1 MKKTLFIILAVF
13 CVLIGLY
20 PFIYFFVDR
29 SFGFLHFKPKDV
41 LQNLFWNIGFYTHII
56 FGGLSLLIG
65 WTQFIPKWRNINL
78 KRRRNIGKLYII
90 LLFLSSLTGIGIATK
105 HNGGISTAMGFVSVG
120 FIWFLTTFLAFT
132 SIKKRDFAMHQ
143 KMMIY
148 SYDACFSAVILRSYL
163 PTLQGI
169 FQDFIIAYRIVAW
182 LCWIPNI
189 IFAYIITK
197 NIKTSTL
204 DVIK

>member
-1 MKKTLFIILAVF
+1 MKKTFFIIFAVF

-20 PFIYFFVDR
+20 PLIYVFLDR
-29 SFGFLHFKPKDV
+29 SFGLLRFKDQEV

-65 WTQFIPKWRNINL
+65 WIQFVPKWRNKNL
-78 KRRRNIGKLYII
+78 SFHRKVGELYMIFV
-90 LLFLSSLTGIGIATK
+90 FLSSLAGIGIATLST
-105 HNGGISTAMGFVSVG
+105 GGISTAIGFSSLGIVL
-120 FIWFLTTFLAFT
+120 FLATFLAFT
-132 SIKKRDFAMHQ
+132 SIKKRNLVMHQ

-148 SYDACFSAVILRSYL
+148 SYAACFSAVTLRIYL
-163 PTLQGI
+163 PLLQRI
-169 FQDFIIAYRIVAW
+169 FQDFIIAYRNVAW

>member
-1 MKKTLFIILAVF
+1 MKKTFFIIFAVL

-20 PFIYFFVDR
+20 PLIYFFIDR
-29 SFGFLHFKPKDV
+29 SFGLLRFKDQDT

-65 WTQFIPKWRNINL
+65 WIQFIPKWRNKNL
-78 KRRRNIGKLYII
+78 SFHRKLGKLYII
-90 LLFLSSLTGIGIATK
+90 FVFLSSLAGIGIATQAT
-105 HNGGISTAMGFVSVG
+105 GGISTAIGFASLGIV
-120 FIWFLTTFLAFT
+120 WFLTTFLAFT
-132 SIKKRDFAMHQ
+132 SIKKRNLVMHQ

-148 SYDACFSAVILRSYL
+148 SYAACFSAVTLRIYL
-163 PTLQGI
+163 PILQGI

>member
-41 LQNLFWNIGFYTHII
+41 LQNLFWTIGFYTHII

-78 KRRRNIGKLYII
+78 KPRRKLGKLYII
-90 LLFLSSLTGIGIATK
+90 LLFLSSLTGIRIATK
-105 HNGGISTAMGFVSVG
+105 ATFGISTAMGFVSVG

-132 SIKKRDFAMHQ
+132 SIKK
-143 KMMIY
+143 
-148 SYDACFSAVILRSYL
+148 
-163 PTLQGI
+163 
-169 FQDFIIAYRIVAW
+169 
-182 LCWIPNI
+182 
-189 IFAYIITK
+189 
-197 NIKTSTL
+197 KTSQC
-204 DVIK
+204 IKK